1 MGQILFFLNDTFAI
15 NLIRTLEA
23 ENKTRGDL
31 YFFRKLSPK
40 TLQLEVTCHTTSKRN
55 EKNCIDKSSCV
66 ISDKITGRNEKDD
79 NTCDQ
84 KIHSTTESNK
94 DLHNINS

>member
-1 MGQILFFLNDTFAI
+1 MPSMGQILFFLNDTFAI

-55 EKNCIDKSSCV
+55 EKIVLTKAHVSYPTKSLV
-66 ISDKITGRNEKDD
+66 ETKKMTTHATKKFTQQHNRIR
-79 NTCDQ
+79 TC
-84 KIHSTTESNK
+84 TT
-94 DLHNINS
+94 